1 MRILFAIA
9 LVLFATAAGAQDF
22 NSANYRMEGCRAAL
36 ADRATYNTGY
46 CLGLVDGI
54 VFGEFGHDTYCFPP
68 ISAAGAGV
76 TLKQI
81 VRVVVA
87 YIDARPARMHED
99 FRKLALEALVDAWPC
114 KR

>member
-9 LVLFATAAGAQDF
+9 LILSATTAGAQDF
-22 NSANYRMEGCRAAL
+22 KSGNYRMAGCRAAI
-36 ADRATYNTGY
+36 ADRATYNSGY

-54 VFGEFGHDTYCFPP
+54 VFGEAGHDTFCIPGT
-68 ISAAGAGV
+68 SAGTGV
-76 TLKQI
+76 TLMQI

-87 YIDARPARMHED
+87 YIDARSARMHED
-99 FRKLALEALVDAWPC
+99 FRTLALLALIDAWPC

>member
-1 MRILFAIA
+1 MRTVFAIA
-9 LVLFATAAGAQDF
+9 FVLFAATAGAQDL
-22 NSANYRMEGCRAAL
+22 NSANHRMEGCRAAIG
-36 ADRATYNTGY
+36 DRTTYSSGY

-54 VFGEFGHDTYCFPP
+54 VFGEFGYYGAFCLPV
-68 ISAAGAGV
+68 GAGV
-76 TLKQI
+76 TLMQM

-99 FRKLALEALVDAWPC
+99 FRKLALEALIDAWPC

>member
-1 MRILFAIA
+1 MRIRFAMV
-9 LVLFATAAGAQDF
+9 LVLFVTAAGAQD
-22 NSANYRMEGCRAAL
+22 NDSANYRMEGCRAAI

-54 VFGEFGHDTYCFPP
+54 VFGEFGHDTFCFPP
-68 ISAAGAGV
+68 ISAAGTGV

-87 YIDARPARMHED
+87 YI
-99 FRKLALEALVDAWPC
+99 
-114 KR
+114 